1 MRALFTLA
9 TFLGAAL
16 LFLVQPIVARMAL
29 PLLGGSPAV
38 WNTCVVFFQTVLLAG
53 YAYSHLLAS
62 RWTPRVQSVIHAAVV
77 AVGLLFLPMQLSAVF
92 GAAPH
97 GAPVLWLL

>member
-1 MRALFTLA
+1 MRALFTLT

-38 WNTCVVFFQTVLLAG
+38 WNTCMVFFQAVLL
-53 YAYSHLLAS
+53 
-62 RWTPRVQSVIHAAVV
+62 
-77 AVGLLFLPMQLSAVF
+77 VGRS
-92 GAAPH
+92 PH
-97 GAPVLWLL
+97 GAPVPVESSVPPDRRFLRTDDSSSVLRLLRIW